1 MTITMCEPT
10 DALVIAADE
19 STHAA
24 ELVRGHDQRL
34 LDRVLPLVN
43 RQSVSLDLAS
53 VERIDAAGIAALVT
67 LYSTACQAGHSFTVS
82 NASPRVAHILALV
95 GLDRY
100 LLSRNAAQNLHCG
113 PSLCQTAA

>member
-1 MTITMCEPT
+1 MTTTMCEPT
-10 DALVIAADE
+10 AALVIAADE

-24 ELVRGHDQRL
+24 ELVRGRDQRL

-43 RQSVSLDLAS
+43 RQSVSLDLTS
-53 VERIDAAGIAALVT
+53 VERIDAACIAALGT

-100 LLSRNAAQNLHCG
+100 LLSRNAAQNSHCG
-113 PSLCQTAA
+113 PRLCQTAA